1 MIDHAVTR
9 RLIGSERFAANPPVD
24 AYGRDRIALVN

>member
-1 MIDHAVTR
+1 MIDHAVIR

-24 AYGRDRIALVN
+24 AYGAIASRW